1 MNLAQIR
8 RLLWSQVDLAPEG
21 SNELYT
27 RTREFID
34 RAVKSLQSDAP
45 FLFERDFDVLFDKDV
60 RSQYDASATDGKQLH
75 AWFSSTTA
83 FDRFSLALG
92 VSRGTNATLFEE
104 IEQAARSHRAR
115 WFEYVDPRA
124 DQEGL
129 GLKYER
135 HRIRDIYVK
144 SPEIPDPDQD
154 ILVMTLE
161 RGVPY
166 DDPGFGVT
174 LAGDFSVKEW
184 RITTHYYVLP
194 EEVKE
199 VKSLTLVDGRGSDIP
214 IEMLTTAQ
222 AADRGYNTTFFSS
235 EVSGRPA
242 VAWPGPKDALRAPRA
257 APTVAASAQVWNVL
271 GVPEGTFE
279 YALSYSWGWRHEET
293 ADINPMSSTSNE
305 LRLMPV
311 LESALSPAISDEIE
325 TSGQAVTVTVPNL
338 AELLGFDDN
347 TLLRYRRHGLV
358 VHVYRRRVALAAGS
372 PSWPE
377 SDHFYHIGD
386 VDHAVDGVLVFTDD
400 GTAVEGRVA
409 HHRDYYNTLHI
420 YPTPDTGFRLRMRG
434 QPRPTPMVDDADVPE
449 VPSECIDALIERAS
463 AYLLRAGGNRGAAA
477 DADQRYYTELHKLRR
492 RAGDQRVKGRGIKR
506 TLARGRPRYR
516 RGHLGRRPDQS

>member
-8 RLLWSQVDLAPEG
+8 RLVWAQVDLAPEG
-21 SNELYT
+21 SKELYN

-34 RAVKSLQSDAP
+34 RGVKSIQSDAP
-45 FLFERDFDVLFDKDV
+45 FLFERDFDVLFDEDV

-75 AWFSSTTA
+75 AWFSGTGPDY
-83 FDRFSLALG
+83 DRFSLNLG
-92 VSRGTNATLFEE
+92 VTRGDNATLFEE
-104 IEQAARSHRAR
+104 IEQSARSHRAR

-135 HRIRDIYVK
+135 HRIRDIFVV
-144 SPEIPDPDQD
+144 SPEVPDPDQD
-154 ILVMTLE
+154 VLIMTLE

-174 LAGDFSVKEW
+174 LAGDFSIKEW

-214 IEMLTTAQ
+214 IEMLTASQ

-257 APTVAASAQVWNVL
+257 APTVSLTGTWSAA

-293 ADINPMSSTSNE
+293 SDINPMSSSSNE
-305 LRLMPV
+305 LRLMP
-311 LESALSPAISDEIE
+311 
-325 TSGQAVTVTVPNL
+325 
-338 AELLGFDDN
+338 
-347 TLLRYRRHGLV
+347 
-358 VHVYRRRVALAAGS
+358 
-372 PSWPE
+372 
-377 SDHFYHIGD
+377 
-386 VDHAVDGVLVFTDD
+386 
-400 GTAVEGRVA
+400 
-409 HHRDYYNTLHI
+409 
-420 YPTPDTGFRLRMRG
+420 
-434 QPRPTPMVDDADVPE
+434 
-449 VPSECIDALIERAS
+449 
-463 AYLLRAGGNRGAAA
+463 
-477 DADQRYYTELHKLRR
+477 
-492 RAGDQRVKGRGIKR
+492 
-506 TLARGRPRYR
+506 
-516 RGHLGRRPDQS
+516 